1 MAGLACAPVDSL
13 GKSLVVLG
21 LAITVA
27 GAVVWLLGRHGGG
40 WLPGDIVIERKNFRF
55 YFPVVTC
62 VVISVGLSLLA
73 WLFRR

>member
-1 MAGLACAPVDSL
+1 M
-13 GKSLVVLG
+13 VLG
-21 LAITVA
+21 LAIAVA

-40 WLPGDIVIERKNFRF
+40 WLPGDIVVKRKNFRF

-62 VVISVGLSLLA
+62 LVVSVVLSLIT

>member
-1 MAGLACAPVDSL
+1 MDSL

-21 LAITVA
+21 LLIAA
-27 GAVVWLLGRHGGG
+27 CGAVVWLLGRHGGG
-40 WLPGDIVIERKNFRF
+40 LLPGDIVVERKNVRF

-62 VVISVGLSLLA
+62 IVVSVVLSLLA